1 LAANSSFFAIFVVM
15 IFSFFKTP
23 KHQRFTYNPRY
34 YNPEEEE
41 RQERLRKAR
50 GEQLQGDAG
59 VKRINFKRQ
68 SADYQSS
75 ARQSNRNV
83 VFLIFIISA
92 LFFLIFSDYISLQT
106 AILVMALLI
115 AWRTGVFSRLLARF
129 KKLED

>member
-1 LAANSSFFAIFVVM
+1 M

-23 KHQRFTYNPRY
+23 KHQRFNYNPRY

-115 AWRTGVFSRLLARF
+115 AWRTGVFSRLLGRF
-129 KKLED
+129 KKSED